1 MENIER
7 RQNPRGLVRSN
18 VKIGMTD
25 IVYNMNRLIQ
35 WINPGPGTAKLIW
48 LKLKLVS
55 GKSFYLKLI
64 WVFPVDVPETRDQVR
79 WSKDFLDRGS
89 LMSYW

>member
-7 RQNPRGLVRSN
+7 HQNSRGLVRSN

-48 LKLKLVS
+48 LKLK
-55 GKSFYLKLI
+55 
-64 WVFPVDVPETRDQVR
+64 
-79 WSKDFLDRGS
+79 
-89 LMSYW
+89 